1 MTNLDKISHNLMDS
15 NHRLKA
21 KCGLMEKEIER
32 LSEENDKLK
41 QSYIQLEHRHSLL
54 HDVCLDAECDRDGY
68 HKDVLSLEKENEQ
81 LKFKLEEVKSDE
93 KQLEISFMEFKM
105 KLIEKLQ
112 IHYDYATEQRQKN
125 LNDIFVAKAYDIIRY
140 DIKKLAEE
148 MRVDLCE
155 LLNELHDEKES
166 WMKSWIEELNDSEEQ
181 SKCIIK
187 LANENEELK
196 KEIQNLQA
204 KLNILEQAITGDKKQ

>member
-1 MTNLDKISHNLMDS
+1 MT
-15 NHRLKA
+15 
-21 KCGLMEKEIER
+21 EKRFTI
-32 LSEENDKLK
+32 
-41 QSYIQLEHRHSLL
+41 
-54 HDVCLDAECDRDGY
+54 
-68 HKDVLSLEKENEQ
+68 DVLDENNWLIQDTKTGENANPIDGTTNVLKGLISTLNKFNDENEQ

-166 WMKSWIEELNDSEEQ
+166 WRKSWIEELNDSEEQ

-204 KLNILEQAITGDKKQ
+204 KLNILEQAITGDNKQ